1 MTKYILLETFVDRS
15 GNLYSARSTPYEEGE
30 LPESVTKNPLKVRK
44 IEDNQVAVFTSK
56 STETTIINLNSEAP
70 NLLVPKFLEPNPV
83 IIDKV
88 DINSASIEEI
98 KSIKGIGD
106 KTASLLFANRP
117 YTDNL
122 DLSRKVKPPLGK
134 TWADFNFMFGKSKVD
149 SVPTTAT
156 L

>member
-1 MTKYILLETFVDRS
+1 MVKYILLETFVDRS

-30 LPESVTKNPLKVRK
+30 LPDAVAKNPLKAKK

-56 STETTIINLNSEAP
+56 STETTVVNLNNSDTT

-83 IIDKV
+83 IVDKV

-98 KSIKGIGD
+98 KAIKGIGD

-117 YTDNL
+117 YTDNS
-122 DLSRKVKPPLGK
+122 DLSIKVKPPLGK
-134 TWADFNFMFGKSKVD
+134 TWTDFNFMFGEQ
-149 SVPTTAT
+149 PTN
-156 L
+156 